1 MERSAEC
8 GLDNAGGDPNGDSEI
23 KRPLLPTKDREWTF
37 RLIHV
42 IERTSDELVRLFDLL
57 SDAGF
62 FVSPFS
68 NPFDAIEDIARN
80 HPEVVVADAHFRD
93 MEGTE
98 LLARIK
104 RASPSTRVILTSWR
118 TDLPAYREAVEAG
131 GGTLIHEPFDPNALL
146 GAIGRALG
154 CARKHR
160 G

>member
-1 MERSAEC
+1 MERSDEY
-8 GLDNAGGDPNGDSEI
+8 GLDHAGADPTDDFEI
-23 KRPLLPTKDREWTF
+23 KRPFLPTKDRGWNV

-80 HPEVVVADAHFRD
+80 HPEVVVSDAHFCD
-93 MEGTE
+93 MEGPE

-118 TDLPAYREAVEAG
+118 TDLPVYQEAVEAA
-131 GGTLIHEPFDPNALL
+131 GGTLIHEPFDPKALL
-146 GAIGRALG
+146 GAIERTLG
-154 CARKHR
+154 CTRKHR